1 MTTQRRA
8 LTSDER
14 FKLLSNARRRHVLY
28 RLYRSDGPVDIDD
41 LCRSVT
47 RRELTRTPAPPG
59 GLTSDGGTVRSDS
72 ELTWDE
78 TYSRVRASLVGT
90 HLPRL
95 AAAGLVEFDGHRAE
109 LAWSVRRDGLFDDAR
124 RRPWALIYGLA
135 GLSMWFLIAVVA
147 AGLGPFATL
156 PWGAVAIAST
166 TVAVGLAA
174 GHFRATRR
182 PRRPLDSFEA
192 LTDGR

>member
-28 RLYRSDGPVDIDD
+28 RLYRSDGPVDVDD

-47 RRELTRTPAPPG
+47 RRELTRSSAPSPH
-59 GLTSDGGTVRSDS
+59 LTSDGGTARATS
-72 ELTWDE
+72 EPNWDD
-78 TYSRVRASLVGT
+78 TYARVRASLVGT

-95 AAAGLVEFDGHRAE
+95 AAAGLVEYDGRTAE
-109 LAWSVRRDGLFDDAR
+109 LAWTIRRDGLFDDAR
-124 RRPWALIYGLA
+124 RRPWALLYGLA
-135 GLSMWFLIAVVA
+135 GLSLWILIAAVA
-147 AGLGPFATL
+147 VGIGPLATL
-156 PWGAVAIAST
+156 PWGVVAIAST
-166 TVAVGLAA
+166 AVAVGLAV
-174 GHFRATRR
+174 GHFRASRR

-192 LTDGR
+192 LTDSW